1 MSNANVFDELWQV
14 ICQRAESTST
24 EKSYVRHLLFH
35 EKGINKSHEKGINK
49 SLEKVGEEA
58 CEFVLACKDGK
69 EEQIV
74 GEAADLMFHLMVA
87 LKAAN
92 VDFALIE
99 EELELRRAGMH
110 LHD

>member
-24 EKSYVRHLLFH
+24 EKSYVRHLLF
-35 EKGINKSHEKGINK
+35 HEKGINK

-92 VDFALIE
+92 VDFASIE
-99 EELELRRAGMH
+99 EELEHRRAGMH

>member
-1 MSNANVFDELWQV
+1 MTNANVFDELWQV

-24 EKSYVRHLLFH
+24 EKSYVRHLLVH
-35 EKGINKSHEKGINK
+35 EKGLNKP
-49 SLEKVGEEA
+49 LEKVGEEA

-69 EEQIV
+69 QEQIV

-92 VDFALIE
+92 VDFSLIE

>member
-1 MSNANVFDELWQV
+1 MTDAKVFDELWQV
-14 ICQRAESTST
+14 ICERAESKST

-35 EKGINKSHEKGINK
+35 DKGIDK

-58 CEFVLACKDGK
+58 CEFVLSCKNG
-69 EEQIV
+69 EEEKIV
-74 GEAADLMFHLMVA
+74 GEAADVFFHMMVA

-92 VDFALIE
+92 VDFSLVE
-99 EELELRRAGMH
+99 KELELRRAGMH

>member
-1 MSNANVFDELWQV
+1 MSEKMTAEVFDELWQV
-14 ICQRAESTST
+14 ICERATSKST

-35 EKGINKSHEKGINK
+35 EKGMDK

-58 CEFVLACKDGK
+58 TEFILACKNGV
-69 EEQIV
+69 EERTV
-74 GEAADLMFHLMVA
+74 EEAADLMFHLMVA

-92 VDFALIE
+92 VDFALVE
-99 EELELRRAGMH
+99 KELEVRRAGMH

>member
-1 MSNANVFDELWQV
+1 MSNANVFNELWQV

-24 EKSYVRHLLFH
+24 EKSYVRHLLF
-35 EKGINKSHEKGINK
+35 HEKGINK

-92 VDFALIE
+92 VDFELIE

>member
-1 MSNANVFDELWQV
+1 
-14 ICQRAESTST
+14 
-24 EKSYVRHLLFH
+24 
-35 EKGINKSHEKGINK
+35 
-49 SLEKVGEEA
+49 
-58 CEFVLACKDGK
+58 
-69 EEQIV
+69 
-74 GEAADLMFHLMVA
+74 MVA